1 MSTSNQNSGQAATL
15 ALVPQQGTPAYPRFR
30 WFMLVTVTFGYFA
43 AGVFLIIFAPIL
55 GVVAQDFG
63 ISIGEATLLLITTF
77 AFSNAVATIG
87 SGMLIDRFGVRPCII
102 AGGVL
107 TVLAA
112 LSVPVLGGSL
122 AGMVAMRVLLGL
134 GFGPVSA
141 CVSAVA
147 ARWFPPPERGLVAG
161 VQGSGIA
168 LGIALTFGAMP
179 AASQAYHGNWRAGMS
194 WFAIVAIVGLVLC
207 LLTLLGKEPEVPW
220 ERKLLTLLETS
231 NWPCGNRHFIWVLP
245 PCWALLGS

>member
-1 MSTSNQNSGQAATL
+1 
-15 ALVPQQGTPAYPRFR
+15 
-30 WFMLVTVTFGYFA
+30 
-43 AGVFLIIFAPIL
+43 
-55 GVVAQDFG
+55 
-63 ISIGEATLLLITTF
+63 
-77 AFSNAVATIG
+77 
-87 SGMLIDRFGVRPCII
+87 
-102 AGGVL
+102 
-107 TVLAA
+107 
-112 LSVPVLGGSL
+112 
-122 AGMVAMRVLLGL
+122 
-134 GFGPVSA
+134 
-141 CVSAVA
+141 
-147 ARWFPPPERGLVAG
+147 LVAG